1 MIKQVLYISNF
12 ANWLKDHEYII
23 SITCNVSKN
32 NIIKGEYTI
41 ISEGQNIFI
50 ELGNSIR
57 FIVDD
62 SFGVMVLKLVS
73 DTFDNTRKS
82 ISFLINYYDSLIKKG
97 KEFPYK
103 IYLLGKKLF
112 FNKLRNLEETYDYN
126 ISLSNCI
133 VFNYLDE
140 DKSNIGNIT
149 CDLPNYIPAGNY
161 SKIHSEGFD
170 VNPNIKL
177 NIVFKN
183 DYKANILDENSSSK
197 KKSSSKAWIIWLC
210 IVLAIL
216 IGAGIIIIII
226 CIIRKKRNIEN
237 THEIKIENNKDIN

>member
-62 SFGVMVLKLVS
+62 SYGVMVLKLVS

-82 ISFLINYYDSLIKKG
+82 ISFLIN
-97 KEFPYK
+97 
-103 IYLLGKKLF
+103 
-112 FNKLRNLEETYDYN
+112 
-126 ISLSNCI
+126 
-133 VFNYLDE
+133 
-140 DKSNIGNIT
+140 
-149 CDLPNYIPAGNY
+149 
-161 SKIHSEGFD
+161 
-170 VNPNIKL
+170 
-177 NIVFKN
+177 
-183 DYKANILDENSSSK
+183 
-197 KKSSSKAWIIWLC
+197 
-210 IVLAIL
+210 
-216 IGAGIIIIII
+216 
-226 CIIRKKRNIEN
+226 
-237 THEIKIENNKDIN
+237 